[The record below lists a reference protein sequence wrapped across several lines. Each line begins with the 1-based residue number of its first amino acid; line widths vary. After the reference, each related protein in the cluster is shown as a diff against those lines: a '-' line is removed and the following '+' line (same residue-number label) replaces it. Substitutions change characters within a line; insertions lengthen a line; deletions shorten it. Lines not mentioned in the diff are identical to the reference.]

1 MRDVNITATEKRR
14 LEVNI
19 KVIKAYL
26 KSCRIIKREAKRDSI
41 LGVVYPALL
50 AFAMEKACKA
60 LAYFYEN
67 KKVLRGHNL
76 LTLVGSLDLKT
87 QAEVFINVDVKPRHI
102 WRMLAMNNRAFEEW
116 RYGEEPRKNTLYF
129 IDDYI
134 MLEIIKHTLRIL
146 SGVLNG
152 KNPKDIVTIPDKSQS
167 PKRFAQFP

>member
-19 KVIKAYL
+19 KVINAYL

-87 QAEVFINVDVKPRHI
+87 QAEMFINVDVKPRHI
-102 WRMLAMNNRAFEEW
+102 WRMLATNN
-116 RYGEEPRKNTLYF
+116 
-129 IDDYI
+129 
-134 MLEIIKHTLRIL
+134 
-146 SGVLNG
+146 
-152 KNPKDIVTIPDKSQS
+152 
-167 PKRFAQFP
+167 